1 MQDNPFV
8 LGKYSP
14 EFFCGRTEETALL
27 KAHVE
32 NGRNVVLA
40 GRKGVGKTTLIKHLF
55 GLPDIRQAF
64 YCLHVDVRLTQSPER
79 LAHLLCSAVLREAN
93 ERRPSWLPVLRSKLS
108 SVELQVLLDDEMKP
122 SLTIGFGAVKAPEP
136 ALQQM
141 FDFLNGLER
150 PVILAL
156 DEFQHVENYRDHTCE
171 ALIRSLMQ
179 RASNVRVIFSGSR
192 SDVLANMFLRS
203 DRPFFQNAVFMKL
216 EPIPEAEYRD
226 FAAEHFR
233 RAGRSLPDEIFRS
246 IYKKHDGVA
255 RYVHYVLNALFNIV
269 DRGET
274 AASQHL
280 IRAETEIQGR
290 LESFYYELFA
300 RVTEYQQNV
309 LLAIAG
315 EGRARMV
322 ASHDFCTRYGLG
334 SVSSVQSGVRRLVQ
348 VGLVMKNVDG
358 SLSVED
364 DFFRSWL
371 QSRHECGQRRM
382 LES

>member
-14 EFFCGRTEETALL
+14 EFFCGRAEETALL

-32 NGRNVVLA
+32 NGRNVVMA

-55 GLPDIRQAF
+55 SLPDVRQAF
-64 YCLHVDVRLTQSPER
+64 YCFHIDVRLTHSPES
-79 LAHLLCSAVLREAN
+79 LAHHLCSAVLREAN
-93 ERRPSWLPVLRSKLS
+93 EQRPSWLPVLRRKLS
-108 SVELQVLLDDEMKP
+108 SVELRVQLDDDMNPK
-122 SLTIGFGAVKAPEP
+122 LTIGFGAVKAPEP
-136 ALQQM
+136 ALRQLLEF
-141 FDFLNGLER
+141 FDGLDR

-156 DEFQHVENYRDHTCE
+156 DEFQQVANYRDQTSE
-171 ALIRSLMQ
+171 ALIRSLVQ
-179 RASNVRVIFSGSR
+179 RAPNVRMIFAGSR
-192 SDVLANMFLRS
+192 SDVLADMFLRS
-203 DRPFFQNAVFMKL
+203 DRPFFQSAVFMKL
-216 EPIPEAEYRD
+216 ESIPEAEYRD
-226 FAAEHFR
+226 FAKTHFR
-233 RAGRSLPDEIFRS
+233 RAGRTLPDEIFRS
-246 IYKKHDGVA
+246 IFEKLDGVA
-255 RYVHYVLNALFNIV
+255 RFVHYVLNALFNIV
-269 DRGET
+269 EVGET
-274 AASQHL
+274 ATAAHL
-280 IRAETEIQGR
+280 MRAETEIQGR

-300 RVTEYQQNV
+300 DVSDYQKR
-309 LLAIAG
+309 LLQAIAG

-348 VGLVMKNVDG
+348 VGLVMKEVDG
-358 SLSVED
+358 SLRVED